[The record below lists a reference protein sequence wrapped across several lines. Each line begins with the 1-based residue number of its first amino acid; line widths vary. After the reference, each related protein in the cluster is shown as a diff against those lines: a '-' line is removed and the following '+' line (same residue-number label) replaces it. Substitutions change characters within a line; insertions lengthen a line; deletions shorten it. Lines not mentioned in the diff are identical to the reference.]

1 MPMLSKIKKYVAI
14 ATLVFAVVV
23 VLYLIF
29 EHKTSK
35 ELKAAQQEYVQLVAK
50 YGTDRQAWQDG
61 MAAKDK
67 AIAEA
72 NAQIEAREK
81 ETEKSRAKERVY
93 LTKIGDLEKE
103 RNALTD
109 KDAIIANLDKQ
120 IAAWKDA
127 YYQAQQTIALK
138 DATIAQW
145 AEKYKLKDEQLQET
159 LKQLI
164 YSENLRGIADEMVS
178 RQAKEIKKLNLT
190 NNIKKGLL
198 IAAVAIVILK

>member
-1 MPMLSKIKKYVAI
+1 MLSKIKKYVAI

-159 LKQLI
+159 LKQLT